1 MSLNFRKV
9 AAILALA
16 CLPFAAAQTARPK
29 LAPETYFG
37 LNTLGGQVTYDTGR
51 YALRLGV
58 GGRTVLFVFANGVG
72 ADAAVL
78 FPITGTRDTPSRF
91 SLGAGLDANAYF
103 ATLLDNP
110 NGSGVYVLRP
120 HVLAQ
125 YETRLS
131 QRVTFFTEGS
141 LGYAFSFND
150 GGIVYPGIK
159 LGINFR

>member
-1 MSLNFRKV
+1 MKRLFICIAALTLAALSSLG
-9 AAILALA
+9 
-16 CLPFAAAQTARPK
+16 AAQTTR
-29 LAPETYFG
+29 LALKPPTYFG

-91 SLGAGLDANAYF
+91 SLGAGMDANLYLSNFVDGTNTSAY
-103 ATLLDNP
+103 T
-110 NGSGVYVLRP
+110 LRP

-131 QRVTFFTEGS
+131 QKVTLFSEAS
-141 LGYAFSFND
+141 VGYAFSPGN

-159 LGINFR
+159 VGINFR

>member
-1 MSLNFRKV
+1 MKRSFIRAAVLTFTVFSSLG
-9 AAILALA
+9 
-16 CLPFAAAQTARPK
+16 AAQTTR
-29 LAPETYFG
+29 LALKPQTYFG
-37 LNTLGGQVTYDTGR
+37 LNTLGAQVTYDTGR

-72 ADAAVL
+72 ADAAIL
-78 FPITGTRDTPSRF
+78 FPITGTRETPSRF
-91 SLGAGLDANAYF
+91 SLGAGMDANLYLSNFVDGTNTSAY
-103 ATLLDNP
+103 T
-110 NGSGVYVLRP
+110 LRP

-141 LGYAFSFND
+141 VGYAFSPGN